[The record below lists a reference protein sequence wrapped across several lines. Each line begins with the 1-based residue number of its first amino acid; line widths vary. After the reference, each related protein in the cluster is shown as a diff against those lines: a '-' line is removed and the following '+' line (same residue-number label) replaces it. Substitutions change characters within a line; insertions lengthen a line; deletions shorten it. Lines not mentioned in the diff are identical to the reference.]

1 MKIPSMKTPLVVCVL
16 AAALS
21 SCAYAPGMYLGRSG
35 LPERSAAEIE
45 AEAVVPTPIDWAL
58 VRHLEAARTHV
69 AEPLP
74 QDAPSEYRIGPG
86 DALRITVWNHPD
98 LNLPPN
104 LAVTTITALSG
115 AVQPASNVV
124 PHRVVAY
131 DGSLFFPLVGKIRA
145 AGRTSLELRDEL
157 TRQLARLVKDPQVEV
172 EVANFR
178 SKRVFMVGELK
189 TPGNL
194 SITDV
199 PLRIADAIGHAG
211 GNTPNADLSAVTV
224 TRGDRQFTV
233 NLERMYYEGDMSRN
247 LLLQHGDVVT
257 VPDRRERKIFV
268 MGEVM
273 KPTSYILPRGRTTLA
288 EAVSDAGGPN
298 PLSSHAGQIFVLRA
312 DEQADRPLVFQL
324 DARSPEALV
333 LADRFVLQPRDIV
346 YVDPTQ
352 LARAGRLIAQL
363 TPWLQS
369 ANVTR
374 QITN

>member
-1 MKIPSMKTPLVVCVL
+1 
-16 AAALS
+16 
-21 SCAYAPGMYLGRSG
+21 

-58 VRHLEAARTHV
+58 VRHLEASRTRV

-74 QDAPSEYRIGPG
+74 QDAPSEYRIGSG

-124 PHRVVAY
+124 PHRVVAH
-131 DGSLFFPLVGKIRA
+131 DGTLFFPLVGKIRA

-199 PLRIADAIGHAG
+199 PLRIADAIGQAG

>member
-1 MKIPSMKTPLVVCVL
+1 MKILSMKTPLVVCVL

-58 VRHLEAARTHV
+58 VRNFEAARTHV

-145 AGRTSLELRDEL
+145 AGR
-157 TRQLARLVKDPQVEV
+157 
-172 EVANFR
+172 
-178 SKRVFMVGELK
+178 
-189 TPGNL
+189 
-194 SITDV
+194 
-199 PLRIADAIGHAG
+199 
-211 GNTPNADLSAVTV
+211 
-224 TRGDRQFTV
+224 
-233 NLERMYYEGDMSRN
+233 
-247 LLLQHGDVVT
+247 
-257 VPDRRERKIFV
+257 
-268 MGEVM
+268 
-273 KPTSYILPRGRTTLA
+273 
-288 EAVSDAGGPN
+288 
-298 PLSSHAGQIFVLRA
+298 
-312 DEQADRPLVFQL
+312 
-324 DARSPEALV
+324 
-333 LADRFVLQPRDIV
+333 
-346 YVDPTQ
+346 
-352 LARAGRLIAQL
+352 
-363 TPWLQS
+363 
-369 ANVTR
+369 
-374 QITN
+374 